1 MSGAYGRTLNRVV
14 RCLDLFCC
22 AGGAGEGY
30 RRAGFDVTGV
40 DIRRQYVLMS
50 VHEHWR
56 PYQNQG
62 ALGGMVGAAGS
73 SHVIRSNILAAK
85 IIRDGLAEEVRRHTD
100 TSVYGFRRTIHWRLC
115 ATGRGVS
122 MSIALSL
129 RETLGGCSVRQ
140 RKCITSTGTKP
151 TTDCPICGSFP
162 SQSIAVSLL
171 RNSPDCDKKCSAC
184 NMHCVKPS
192 LLDLFCGAGGC
203 ARGYQYAGFCVL
215 GIDLVAQRH
224 YAGCRFIQGDALAF
238 LREHGH
244 EFDFI
249 HASPPCQAHCDLKH
263 MWNAKKHADLIGP
276 TRVLLRQTG
285 KPWIIENVEGAPLE
299 TPVILCGTMFGLG
312 TGDAELRRHRLFEL
326 GGGLP
331 PLLVPP
337 CQHKRK
343 PRVIGVYGGHG
354 RDRQRK
360 VNTQDFSTDARREA
374 MGIDWMTGAELS
386 QAIPPAYTEFL
397 GRHALAYTA
406 NIALSA
412 PCKVQ

>member
-1 MSGAYGRTLNRVV
+1 MTLVNPTLRFTFVTVAQRRARKVQPIV

-40 DIRRQYVLMS
+40 DIRPQP
-50 VHEHWR
+50 HNPH
-56 PYQNQG
+56 
-62 ALGGMVGAAGS
+62 
-73 SHVIRSNILAAK
+73 
-85 IIRDGLAEEVRRHTD
+85 
-100 TSVYGFRRTIHWRLC
+100 
-115 ATGRGVS
+115 
-122 MSIALSL
+122 
-129 RETLGGCSVRQ
+129 
-140 RKCITSTGTKP
+140 
-151 TTDCPICGSFP
+151 
-162 SQSIAVSLL
+162 
-171 RNSPDCDKKCSAC
+171 
-184 NMHCVKPS
+184 
-192 LLDLFCGAGGC
+192 
-203 ARGYQYAGFCVL
+203 
-215 GIDLVAQRH
+215 
-224 YAGCRFIQGDALAF
+224 RFIQADALAF
-238 LREHGH
+238 LREHSH
-244 EFDFI
+244 EFDLI

-263 MWNAKKHADLIGP
+263 MWNAKRHTDLIGP
-276 TRVLLRQTG
+276 TRDLLRQTG

-354 RDRQRK
+354 RDRRRK

-406 NIALSA
+406 NAGGES
-412 PCKVQ
+412 